1 VAWPEV
7 SVEDF
12 PPERDD
18 EPSSLRQEI
27 IDELSDHFACALNRE
42 LLKNPDE
49 STAKQRVLNQFGDP
63 IKIARQLWL
72 DEMQEKIMSQRI
84 MTGVSCLMAV
94 CCLAVVGISWML
106 FQESQSMNQK
116 LLAQVAAMADRPVPV
131 ATAKLDQQFLN
142 QLEVMMKKQI
152 AQADSSSEE
161 MNSILFKLVEE
172 KEGGKPATGFKGTII
187 KFEGE
192 KIEFSVEAV
201 SDETGK
207 LDFGKLPWGKYAV
220 SLKAPWGEYIGLGN
234 LIQITT
240 IPGRKYEQTIA
251 CPAKAPENVALQF
264 QVNWQNRPADEE
276 FYLLCDFRFQSYD
289 QSKKSKEYSLGSTQE
304 IGDQTWL
311 SLHDLSL
318 ESKQNVYLI
327 DVKNNQATPCTLA
340 ADGSIENMDLESI
353 VWSPTVEILPGQ
365 YRAPSIYLIQKN
377 EFGKL
382 AEINS
387 IESIKTI
394 QFYRNSYEIL
404 EGRNVLPSAGMIVSP
419 FKKFEIEPSMVV
431 EPSRVINK
439 TPTKLKQIHGF
450 LIYPVTKTYSASNID
465 KPNVWEITIPDLFPI
480 TRESGSLKSAAL

>member
-1 VAWPEV
+1 MTWPEI
-7 SVEDF
+7 SIEDF

-18 EPSSLRQEI
+18 EPSSLRQDI
-27 IDELSDHFACALNRE
+27 IDELSDHFVCALNRE
-42 LLKNPDE
+42 LLRNPDE

-72 DEMQEKIMSQRI
+72 EEMKEKIMSQRI
-84 MTGVSCLMAV
+84 LIGISAVMAV
-94 CCLAVVGISWML
+94 CCIAVAGIAWSMM
-106 FQESQSMNQK
+106 QESQSMNQK
-116 LLAQVAAMADRPVPV
+116 LLAQVAALADRPVPV
-131 ATAKLDQQFLN
+131 ATTKMDPLFLN
-142 QLEVMMKKQI
+142 QLEVMMQKQI
-152 AQADSSSEE
+152 EQASSSSEE
-161 MNSILFKLVEE
+161 MNPILFQLVQE

-207 LDFGKLPWGKYAV
+207 LDFGNLPWGKYAV

-276 FYLLCDFRFQSYD
+276 LYLLCDFRAQRYD
-289 QSKKSKEYSLGSTQE
+289 HSKKVKEYSLGSTQE

-318 ESKQNVYLI
+318 ESRQNVYLI

-353 VWSPTVEILPGQ
+353 VWSPTVEILQGQ

-377 EFGKL
+377 EL
-382 AEINS
+382 SQLREINS
-387 IESIKTI
+387 IESIKII
-394 QFYRNSYEIL
+394 QFDQNGYKIPESNY
-404 EGRNVLPSAGMIVSP
+404 GLPFTGLIVSP
-419 FKKFEIEPSMVV
+419 FKKLEIEPSMVV
-431 EPSRVINK
+431 DK
-439 TPTKLKQIHGF
+439 TPTELKQIHGF
-450 LIYPVTKTYSASNID
+450 LEVPVTKTYSATKNEQ
-465 KPNVWEITIPDLFPI
+465 PNVWKINIPDLFPI
-480 TRESGSLKSAAL
+480 TRESGSLSSAL